1 MTPLDAKK
9 EEINDM
15 DIKNRNKELT
25 QNSSKVYEEDAKDE
39 NALLKKENK
48 YYFLYY
54 LNLHELNY
62 NIKLFDNLILFG
74 I

>member
-1 MTPLDAKK
+1 MTPLDEKK

-39 NALLKKENK
+39 NALLKKRK
-48 YYFLYY
+48 
-54 LNLHELNY
+54 
-62 NIKLFDNLILFG
+62 
-74 I
+74 